1 MEINIENK
9 EDKTKEIGLQ
19 KYRLKRQKK
28 SENIQTDLFKSEI
41 IEEAFRGAGKQAIS
55 LFNVLRRQDE
65 SNSKGDAKQITKIH
79 VTPLPLHH
87 PQQIR

>member
-28 SENIQTDLFKSEI
+28 SKNIQTDLFESKSLEK
-41 IEEAFRGAGKQAIS
+41 AFRGTGKQAIS
-55 LFNVLRRQDE
+55 IFYVLRRQDE
-65 SNSKGDAKQITKIH
+65 SNSKGNAKQITKIH
-79 VTPLPLHH
+79 ETPSSLLP
-87 PQQIR
+87 PQQT